1 MIIDGHSHAC
11 GNFLTAESIID
22 TLDSCGVDK
31 VVLVPGE
38 LNSKAEYTL
47 PDLAKAFP
55 RRNVVKVT
63 NFITKVMMKIANK
76 AKEIPLGNEH
86 VFDLVANCNNRVIQ
100 FVWVTPEMENVTE
113 YLDKKFGA
121 WAFKGVK
128 LHQCWGYFSI
138 NSDFF
143 REVATWAEKNDL
155 PLFIHLDKDKDV
167 INLIEYKQKHPN
179 LKLIIAHL
187 FGIEV
192 FVSKN
197 FKDDNLYFDT
207 STLQL
212 VSDYRLK
219 KAIDFVGA
227 GKILLGTDTP
237 YGAKNNI
244 VKNIERIKRLEISEE
259 EKNMI
264 LGLNIK
270 GLLGL

>member
-11 GNFLTAESIID
+11 GNFLTAESIIH

-55 RRNVVKVT
+55 KRNVVKVT
-63 NFITKVMMKIANK
+63 NFMTKIMMKLTNK
-76 AKEIPLGNEH
+76 VKDIPLGNEY
-86 VFDLVANCNNRVIQ
+86 VFDLKTKCDNRVIQ
-100 FVWVTPEMENVTE
+100 FVWVTSGMGNVSE
-113 YLDKKFGA
+113 YLDEKYHEWEFS
-121 WAFKGVK
+121 GVK
-128 LHQCWGYFSI
+128 LHQCWEYFSI

-143 REVATWAEKNDL
+143 KEVATWAEKMDL

-167 INLIEYKQKHPN
+167 IQLIEYKRKHPN
-179 LKLIIAHL
+179 LKLIVAHL

-197 FKDDNLYFDT
+197 YKDDNLYFDT

-212 VSDYRLK
+212 VSDYRLRL
-219 KAIDFVGA
+219 AIDFVGA

-270 GLLGL
+270 GLLRL